1 MSVFDFRC
9 VVVVVVVDVDDFTL
23 IDIISLLHQYTESK
37 CSDV

>member
-9 VVVVVVVDVDDFTL
+9 VVVVVVDVDDFTL